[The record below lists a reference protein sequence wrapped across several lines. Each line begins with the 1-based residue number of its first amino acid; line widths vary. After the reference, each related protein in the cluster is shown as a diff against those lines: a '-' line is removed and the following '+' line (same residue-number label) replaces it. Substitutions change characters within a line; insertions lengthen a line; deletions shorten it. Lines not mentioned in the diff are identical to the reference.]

1 VSEPV
6 PVKPS
11 LTRDSTAPTDGD
23 LWVRLRERD
32 MASLEALYNRY
43 GSYVYSLALRT
54 LGRPQEAEEIV
65 QDVFWQLW
73 KTEAAYDP
81 ARASFR
87 TWIFTITR
95 NRCLDRL
102 RQHRSHTASELARG
116 TAQASPPP
124 DPEEEAILTER
135 RKHVVAAFE
144 ALPEPQRK
152 VLEMGFFSG
161 LTHREIAERLGEPLG
176 TVKSRIKMGMDKLK
190 SSLRS
195 FEES

>member
-1 VSEPV
+1 MSEPV

-11 LTRDSTAPTDGD
+11 LTRDFAAISDGD

-32 MASLEALYNRY
+32 MASLEALYERY
-43 GSYVYSLALRT
+43 GRYVYSLALRA

-73 KTEAAYDP
+73 KTGTSYDP

-87 TWIFTITR
+87 TWLFAITR

-102 RQHRSHTASELARG
+102 RKDRSRSPAVFLESTRL
-116 TAQASPPP
+116 ASPPP
-124 DPEEEAILTER
+124 DPEQQAILAER

-176 TVKSRIKMGMDKLK
+176 TVKSRIKLGMDKLK
-190 SSLRS
+190 GSLRS